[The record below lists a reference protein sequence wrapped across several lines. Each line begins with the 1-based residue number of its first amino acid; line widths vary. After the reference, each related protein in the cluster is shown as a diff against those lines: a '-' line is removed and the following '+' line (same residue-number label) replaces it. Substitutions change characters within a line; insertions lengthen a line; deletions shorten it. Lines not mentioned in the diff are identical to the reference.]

1 MSPWHFDALIDSTDP
16 IPKRLDFNG
25 ISYFFIGVNTWHHFR
40 TLQIVARAAEPIP
53 KATFIDNEAEFRWNL
68 LQDQVAFDK
77 LHEGI
82 KKFAEDGETLK
93 HLLRTKLA
101 A

>member
-1 MSPWHFDALIDSTDP
+1 M
-16 IPKRLDFNG
+16 
-25 ISYFFIGVNTWHHFR
+25 
-40 TLQIVARAAEPIP
+40 
-53 KATFIDNEAEFRWNL
+53 
-68 LQDQVAFDK
+68 AFDK

-93 HLLRTKLA
+93 SLLRKKLA

>member
-1 MSPWHFDALIDSTDP
+1 M
-16 IPKRLDFNG
+16 
-25 ISYFFIGVNTWHHFR
+25 
-40 TLQIVARAAEPIP
+40 
-53 KATFIDNEAEFRWNL
+53 
-68 LQDQVAFDK
+68 AFDK

-93 HLLRTKLA
+93 NVLKAKLA

>member
-1 MSPWHFDALIDSTDP
+1 MLTP
-16 IPKRLDFNG
+16 
-25 ISYFFIGVNTWHHFR
+25 VR
-40 TLQIVARAAEPIP
+40 TLSHLLEPLTQPSLTAASAASKHPKESFVNNEP
-53 KATFIDNEAEFRWNL
+53 EFRWAL
-68 LQDQVAFDK
+68 LQDQMAFDK

-93 HLLRTKLA
+93 ALLRKKIA